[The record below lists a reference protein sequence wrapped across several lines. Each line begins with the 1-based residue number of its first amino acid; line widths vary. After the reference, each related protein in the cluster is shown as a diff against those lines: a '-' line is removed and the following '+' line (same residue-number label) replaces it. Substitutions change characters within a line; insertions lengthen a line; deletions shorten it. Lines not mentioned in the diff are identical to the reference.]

1 MRIKLIGT
9 AVTLT
14 GTPNI
19 IFADATDFL
28 VVHDAGG
35 NTMRVITL
43 YENDGTTV
51 VGSFYS
57 NPATEIVIHKKA
69 GQKLAVASGSDVH
82 VTPVGYL
89 S

>member
-1 MRIKLIGT
+1 MRIKLLGA

-14 GTPNI
+14 GTPSI
-19 IFADATDFL
+19 IYQDATDFL

-43 YENDGTTV
+43 YENDGITV

-57 NPATEIVIHKKA
+57 NPASQFVVHKKA
-69 GQKLAVASGSDVH
+69 GQKFAVASGSDIH

>member
-1 MRIKLIGT
+1 MRIKLLGV

-14 GTPNI
+14 GTPSI
-19 IFADATDFL
+19 IYQDATDFL

-57 NPATEIVIHKKA
+57 NPGSQFVVHKKA
-69 GQKLAVASGSDVH
+69 GQKLNVASGSDIH